1 MATRH
6 RIKIPV
12 HYPILLKSLRA
23 LRGLLTRGQPG
34 WWEHCGAVHWRNSF
48 LESLG
53 LNILFTTTL
62 SLHCYYA
69 PEGTYILNER
79 NQTFPLTMP
88 PLDGVIIKLKTIP
101 NLFQYKQFNW
111 PAREFNIIN
120 KSKNISQEPPWA
132 QLSSTIQWYWILRVH
147 KCRLN
152 IFSVLPSV
160 STTFTISC
168 SSKPLSW
175 RSS

>member
-1 MATRH
+1 MISRQAGLWYKLKPIIFQTSSSFTVATRH
-6 RIKIPV
+6 QVKFQSTYWIGSI
-12 HYPILLKSLRA
+12 YYLQ
-23 LRGLLTRGQPG
+23 QP
-34 WWEHCGAVHWRNSF
+34 
-48 LESLG
+48 
-53 LNILFTTTL
+53 L

-88 PLDGVIIKLKTIP
+88 PLDGVIIKLKINP
-101 NLFQYKQFNW
+101 DLFQYKRFNW

-152 IFSVLPSV
+152 VSYILMGATAECSV
-160 STTFTISC
+160 C
-168 SSKPLSW
+168 SKPLSW